1 MFLLSLSLDRK
12 GILKGITGTSKNP
25 RRQWLAR
32 SGGNWLERPSVTQ
45 ESVGSAPV
53 PFHNHFAIL

>member
-1 MFLLSLSLDRK
+1 MFLLSLSLERK

-32 SGGNWLERPSVTQ
+32 SGGNWLECPSVTQ
-45 ESVGSAPV
+45 KAVFGAGR
-53 PFHNHFAIL
+53 FRDHFAML